1 MLLILVLLLLYHVIF
16 FYTNIHCVSVC
27 VRERDPALV
36 AGSRNLK
43 KHRICPGAHRR
54 VVTAVIRNLYFV

>member
-43 KHRICPGAHRR
+43 KNTVSAPGPIAELLR
-54 VVTAVIRNLYFV
+54 L